1 MTIFWRVGL
10 TIRELITSNKC
21 TEFTRSGTRIPAES
35 FKEFK
40 EMINKNDENWPGT
53 AVETAKQYKNIEKI
67 LKKLKKWK
75 KRFFELTK
83 KISWLINFKQKKVN
97 QKI

>member
-1 MTIFWRVGL
+1 
-10 TIRELITSNKC
+10 
-21 TEFTRSGTRIPAES
+21 
-35 FKEFK
+35 
-40 EMINKNDENWPGT
+40 MINKNDENWPGT